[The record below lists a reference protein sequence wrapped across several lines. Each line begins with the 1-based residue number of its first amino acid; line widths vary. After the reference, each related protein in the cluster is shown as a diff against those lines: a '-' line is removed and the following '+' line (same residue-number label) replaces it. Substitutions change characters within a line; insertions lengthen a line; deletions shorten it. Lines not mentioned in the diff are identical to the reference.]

1 MANSESR
8 LPLIVSLLP
17 LSLSL
22 APSFSSSSSSA
33 SVRMRDTRRR
43 RREVAPRHSNQFP
56 LSSLGDG
63 GDDREGGGRAGK
75 RAGPRR
81 LHQGERDEAFEFP
94 LKRRREGEGTH
105 DFLSKENWGGAG
117 GGERGRRRK
126 GGGGGGGE
134 NLCAERADKGNQAS
148 EEGGG
153 RSSASV
159 RLSARRP
166 PPCCLFSWSSSRCQC
181 PSAAKEHS
189 LSRTL
194 FVSGGLPW

>member
-1 MANSESR
+1 
-8 LPLIVSLLP
+8 
-17 LSLSL
+17 
-22 APSFSSSSSSA
+22 
-33 SVRMRDTRRR
+33 MRDTRRR
-43 RREVAPRHSNQFP
+43 RRGVAAARHSNQFP

-81 LHQGERDEAFEFP
+81 LHQGEREAFEFP

-117 GGERGRRRK
+117 GRERGRTKEGRRRWRRQGK
-126 GGGGGGGE
+126 FMCRASGQGE
-134 NLCAERADKGNQAS
+134 PSQR
-148 EEGGG
+148 GG
-153 RSSASV
+153 RWTSASV

>member
-1 MANSESR
+1 MA
-8 LPLIVSLLP
+8 
-17 LSLSL
+17 
-22 APSFSSSSSSA
+22 AA
-33 SVRMRDTRRR
+33 
-43 RREVAPRHSNQFP
+43 RHSNQFP

-81 LHQGERDEAFEFP
+81 LHQGEREAFEFP

-117 GGERGRRRK
+117 GRERGRRRR

-153 RSSASV
+153 RPRPSVCPPVV
-159 RLSARRP
+159 RLLVVYLVGLLRAASARRP
-166 PPCCLFSWSSSRCQC
+166 LKSTRSVALCSSQVDCRGKA
-181 PSAAKEHS
+181 PGGRPNEARVDGRE
-189 LSRTL
+189 
-194 FVSGGLPW
+194 SGREWREVWLPRRKRRR